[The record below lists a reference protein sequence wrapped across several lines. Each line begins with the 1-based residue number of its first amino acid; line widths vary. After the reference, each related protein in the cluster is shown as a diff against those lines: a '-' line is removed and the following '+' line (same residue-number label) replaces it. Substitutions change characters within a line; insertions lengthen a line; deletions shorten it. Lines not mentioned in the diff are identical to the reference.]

1 MKVSLK
7 KVNRMLLYLFA
18 MVAMLVLLYFLD
30 TRWTVLMDTQNVV
43 VASRQ
48 MLPHEAITEDD
59 LLIVR
64 IKEDYVISGAIP
76 EEDAHLLVGQEA
88 LQLIEAGDQ
97 MTINRVDKTSLLSVP
112 GATVVEMPEDWI
124 LSVPGSLRRLDRI
137 TIFAVPTDIEKINPE
152 SGIAEPL
159 LSQAEKVIEDIVVA
173 YYKDASSN
181 EVKNAEGN
189 VNPNVRVDATVRGR
203 KLELQL
209 TPDQLKL
216 LSEKAAGG
224 YQFIVGYGS

>member
-43 VASRQ
+43 VASKQ

>member
-1 MKVSLK
+1 MKFSLK

-18 MVAMLVLLYFLD
+18 MVFMLVLLYFLD

-48 MLPHEAITEDD
+48 LLPHEAITEDD
-59 LLIVR
+59 LMIVR

-76 EEDAHLLVGQEA
+76 EDDAYLLVGQEA

-97 MTINRVDKTSLLSVP
+97 MTVNRVDKTSLLSVP

-124 LSVPGSLRRLDRI
+124 LSVPCSLRRLDRI
-137 TIFAVPTDIEKINPE
+137 TIFAVPTDTEKVNPE
-152 SGIAEPL
+152 TGVTVPL
-159 LSQAEKVIEDIVVA
+159 LSQAEKVVEDIVVA

-216 LSEKAAGG
+216 LSEKASSG
-224 YQFIVGYGS
+224 YQYIVGYGS

>member
-1 MKVSLK
+1 MKVRLK
-7 KVNRMLLYLFA
+7 KINRMLFYLFA

-43 VASRQ
+43 IAARQ
-48 MLPHEAITEDD
+48 LLPHEPITEDD
-59 LLIVR
+59 LLVIAV
-64 IKEDYVISGAIP
+64 KEDYVISGAIP
-76 EEDAHLLVGQEA
+76 EEDAHLILGQEA

-112 GATVVEMPEDWI
+112 GATVVEMPEEWI

-137 TIFAVPTDIEKINPE
+137 TIFAVPTDTEKINPE
-152 SGIAEPL
+152 SGMKEPL
-159 LSQAEKVIEDIVVA
+159 LAQAEKVTEDIVVA

-216 LSEKAAGG
+216 LSEKAASG